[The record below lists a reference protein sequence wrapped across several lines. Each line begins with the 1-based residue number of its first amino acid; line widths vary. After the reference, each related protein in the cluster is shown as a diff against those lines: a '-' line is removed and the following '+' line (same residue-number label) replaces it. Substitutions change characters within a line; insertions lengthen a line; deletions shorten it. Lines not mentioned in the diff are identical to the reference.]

1 MEFYQAV
8 KSLTPDDDEADRND
22 DEDQGDGKD
31 DAELAGPVPSRP
43 AETRLRIPVTANA
56 SMT

>member
-31 DAELAGPVPSRP
+31 DAELAGPSTIP
-43 AETRLRIPVTANA
+43 ACGKQG
-56 SMT
+56 